1 MNKNDLI
8 DFSFEYGI
16 CDQITPL
23 VRRVIAKNPGPFT
36 YTGTGTY
43 IIGTKELAVID
54 PGPIDD
60 NHLEA
65 ILNVT
70 KDQKITHIIV
80 THTHNDHS
88 PLSKSLQ
95 EKTGAL
101 IYSYNEKHINTGEDN
116 KFEEGYDKDFKCD
129 ISVKDGD
136 IIKGKD
142 WTLEAIHTPGHTSNH
157 LCYSLIEEEILFS
170 GDHVMGWSTTVIVPP
185 DGDMEE
191 YMQSL
196 EKLLLRNDRH
206 YLPTHGK
213 MIENPHELVRKY
225 ITHRISRETQI
236 KKAIESGNNKIM
248 DIVKIIY
255 TDVDS
260 KLYPAASMSTL
271 AHLKRMINNGQIKV
285 NGSNLNGFYE
295 IN

>member
-1 MNKNDLI
+1 MNENNLV
-8 DFSFEYGI
+8 DFSFEYGV

-43 IIGTKELAVID
+43 IIGSKELAVID
-54 PGPIDD
+54 PGPIDES
-60 NHLEA
+60 HLQA
-65 ILNVT
+65 ILNAT
-70 KDQKITHIIV
+70 KNQKITHIII

-88 PLSKSLQ
+88 PLSKILK

-101 IYSYNEKHINTGEDN
+101 IYSFDNKSINTGADN
-116 KFEEGYDKDFKCD
+116 KFEEGYDKEFTYDVS
-129 ISVKDGD
+129 IKDTD

-157 LCYSLIEEEILFS
+157 LCYSLKEEKILFT

-185 DGDMEE
+185 DGDMED
-191 YMQSL
+191 YMLSL
-196 EKLLLRNDRH
+196 EKLLHRKEEY

-213 MIENPHELVRKY
+213 MIKNPLDLVRKY
-225 ITHRISRETQI
+225 ITHRLERENQI
-236 KKAIESGNNKIM
+236 KKAIKSGKNKIT
-248 DIVKIIY
+248 DIVKTIY
-255 TDVDS
+255 ADVDS
-260 KLYPAASMSTL
+260 RLYPAASMSTL
-271 AHLKRMINNGQIKV
+271 AHLKRMIKKGQIKV
-285 NGSNLNGFYE
+285 DGSNLDGFYE

>member
-1 MNKNDLI
+1 MNKANSI
-8 DFSFEYGI
+8 DFSFEYGV

-23 VRRVIAKNPGPFT
+23 VRRVIANNPGPFT

-43 IIGTKELAVID
+43 IIGSNELAVID
-54 PGPIDD
+54 PGPVD
-60 NHLEA
+60 NDHLEA
-65 ILNVT
+65 ILSIT
-70 KDQKITHIIV
+70 KNQKITHIIV

-88 PLSKSLQ
+88 PLSKYLQ

-101 IYSYNEKHINTGEDN
+101 IYSFNENDINIGDEN
-116 KFEEGYDKDFKCD
+116 KFEEGYDKEFKCD
-129 ISVKDGD
+129 VGVKDGD

-142 WTLEAIHTPGHTSNH
+142 WTLQAIHTPGHTSNH
-157 LCYSLIEEEILFS
+157 LCYSLEEEKILFS

-185 DGDMEE
+185 DGNMEE
-191 YMQSL
+191 YMKSL
-196 EKLLLRNDRH
+196 EKLLQRNDKY

-213 MIENPHELVRKY
+213 MIKNPQDLVKKY
-225 ITHRISRETQI
+225 ISHRITRENQI
-236 KKAIESGNNKIM
+236 EEAIKSGNNKVI

-255 TDVDS
+255 ADVDK

-271 AHLKRMINNGQIKV
+271 AHLKRMIDNDQIKV
-285 NGSNLNGFYE
+285 SGSNLEGFYE